1 MRVQALVLPLR
12 VRDFRLIWTAQ
23 LASVVGDWATRLALA
38 VVVLERTGSATVMS
52 LVVGASLVAWLGP
65 GQLLSQI
72 ADVYGRRI
80 VMIVSDVVRALVF
93 ASLVLPVPT
102 WALLLGAAVG
112 GLATPPFAAAR
123 SAATREL
130 LPAERYGPAMALSSM
145 TVDAGM
151 VVGYAAGG

>member
-1 MRVQALVLPLR
+1 MRE
-12 VRDFRLIWTAQ
+12 FRLIWLAQ
-23 LASVVGDWATRLALA
+23 LASVIGDWATRLALA

-72 ADVYGRRI
+72 ADVYGRRV
-80 VMIVSDVVRALVF
+80 VMIVSDLVRAAVF

-102 WALLLGAAVG
+102 WALLVGAAVG

-123 SAATREL
+123 AAASREL
-130 LPAERYGPAMALSSM
+130 LPPDRYGPAMAL
-145 TVDAGM
+145 
-151 VVGYAAGG
+151 AA